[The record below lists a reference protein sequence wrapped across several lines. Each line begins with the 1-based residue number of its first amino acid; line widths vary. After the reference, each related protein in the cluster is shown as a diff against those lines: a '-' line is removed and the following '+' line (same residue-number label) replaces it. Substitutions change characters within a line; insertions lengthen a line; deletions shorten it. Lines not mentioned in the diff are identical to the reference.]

1 MTSATLRRVGQ
12 ALLSLFAASLLVWS
26 LLALAPGDPARRVLA
41 ANNVS
46 QPNAEQVKAKRQEL
60 GLSGN
65 PAARYLRWLAGAVRG
80 DLGASWVTGRPV
92 REELG
97 ARLPATLVLT
107 TAALGLSL
115 TLALALGCMAASAPR
130 RWPDGAA
137 RAVSLVALVVPSFL
151 LGLALLHVVVL
162 RLGQFRVVSDGGW
175 GTVFLPALTLSLGA
189 AALWSQ
195 VLRAGLLEARGAAH
209 AEVCAARG
217 AGPLRLLLV
226 HHLPNAL
233 VPFLTVV
240 GTGFAAL
247 LGGAAIVETVFT
259 WPGVGRFA
267 VQGITSRDLPVVQ
280 GYTLL
285 AIAAFVVVSMAV
297 DLIAMAIDPRI
308 ATERARRRS
317 RRMTRRRLSADR
329 GT

>member
-1 MTSATLRRVGQ
+1 MRPATTRRVGQ
-12 ALLSLFAASLLVWS
+12 GLLSLFAASLLVWS
-26 LLALAPGDPARRVLA
+26 LLAFAPGDPARRVLA

-46 QPNAEQVKAKRQEL
+46 QPNADQVREKRHEL

-65 PAARYLRWLAGAVRG
+65 PAARYLRWLGGAVRG
-80 DLGASWVTGRPV
+80 DLGVSWVTGGPV
-92 REELG
+92 RHELG

-107 TAALGLSL
+107 SAAVGLSL
-115 TLALALGCMAASAPR
+115 TMALALACMAASAPG
-130 RWPDGAA
+130 RWPDAAA
-137 RAVSLVALVVPSFL
+137 RLVSLLALVTPTFL
-151 LGLALLHVVVL
+151 VGLALLHVVVL
-162 RLGQFRVVSDGGW
+162 RLGYFRVVSDGSW

-189 AALWSQ
+189 GAVWSR
-195 VLRAGLLEARGAAH
+195 VLRAGLVDARGAGH
-209 AEVCAARG
+209 ADVCRARG
-217 AGPLRLLLV
+217 AGPLRLLIV
-226 HHLPNAL
+226 HDLPNAL

-259 WPGVGRFA
+259 WPGVGRYA

-297 DLIAMAIDPRI
+297 DLVALAIDPRI
-308 ATERARRRS
+308 ATEGARS
-317 RRMTRRRLSADR
+317 RGGWRLR
-329 GT
+329 GRLPAEGEA